1 MPSETAAPAIRVSG
15 RWVLS
20 VARALAAHP
29 QLWRTALVQVRRLAP
44 RGWWHRAPYLPL
56 PAPEYLGFR
65 SLTMYGDAAR
75 APDPTDV
82 VTYLRWCRTFPHPR
96 THAGRRVEMP
106 AIAVEGPR

>member
-1 MPSETAAPAIRVSG
+1 MPAEPVVPVAWLSV
-15 RWVLS
+15 RWALP
-20 VARALAAHP
+20 VARAVAAHP
-29 QLWRTALVQVRRLAP
+29 QLWRTALEQVRRLAP
-44 RGWWHRAPYLPL
+44 RGWWHRAPFLPV

-65 SLTMYGDAAR
+65 SLTMYGDAHR

-106 AIAVEGPR
+106 ATAVEGPR